1 MQYLLPPSACGYGR
15 LAIAGLLL
23 TLMAGTSPVAAQTN
37 PYRESITRE
46 NAVFVYVDFLSG
58 LDDYLTTVPGPQFR
72 NNVTAFA
79 KLNPI
84 FRLPTAVLGD
94 EGPYTGRFYPEVR
107 KHITHDTTYFR
118 RTTPTGYTPAFAQWL
133 QRTGRKNVII
143 GGISIDNC
151 TLHTTLDLLRAGY
164 NVFVV
169 LDVSSTNNKL
179 AEDAAVTRLVRAG
192 AVPTSW
198 IAVATEL
205 VKDWNSPQGQQLM
218 PVIQAHLAGSTVGTP
233 VDPSAE
239 MR

>member
-23 TLMAGTSPVAAQTN
+23 TLMAGTPPVAAQTN

-218 PVIQAHLAGSTVGTP
+218 PVIQAHLAASTVGTP